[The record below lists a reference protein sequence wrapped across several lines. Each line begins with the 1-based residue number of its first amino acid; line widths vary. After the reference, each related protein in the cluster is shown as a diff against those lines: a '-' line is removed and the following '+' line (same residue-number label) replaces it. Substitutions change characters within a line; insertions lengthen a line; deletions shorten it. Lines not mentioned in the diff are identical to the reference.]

1 MALRRRDWTDLLLQI
16 ISFYVIATGAGQ
28 LIWNGN
34 TLLRISYINVLY
46 IPLIV
51 FLKMT
56 RKMIKSN
63 VSVLLMQF
71 MEIIV
76 YSMCIIGILS
86 FFVSDSFNR
95 NIYVSSAICFAFAVY
110 ITDRRLKKSD
120 IDGEHIPAVI
130 IAVPAVMYIYS
141 SWQGLNS
148 VRIMWLALSV
158 VTFVL
163 FINYH
168 FEDRLCR
175 LLFSDEY
182 DDGFPYRQADLTV
195 SLVKDGICVTTFV
208 ILMII
213 LVPLMNVTGN
223 LRTYIRNSNTG
234 IHDTLI
240 EDYEIIDDSVDE
252 EKKTVHYEASDNVTG
267 DEEVVIV
274 SKETG
279 REKIHFNKY
288 AKYIAAVVIVVL
300 AVIIGIESIKKRLF
314 ALKGSYIL
322 EHDSYE
328 DIIQADNEED
338 ADRQPEITQE
348 KAGGEAVMNNEIIE
362 RIRENIAKVIVGKE
376 NVIDYY
382 LTALLAQGHILVEDV
397 PGTGKT
403 KLSKAFAMS
412 MGMDFSRI
420 QFTADMLPADIT
432 GLRFYNSKEADFRI
446 RKGPI
451 FSNIVLADEINRATP
466 KAQSALLE
474 CMEEHQVTVDG
485 EYSKLEEPFVV
496 IATQNPI
503 ETAGTYQL
511 PEAQLDRFLMKIN
524 MGYPKKDDEV
534 LILNRFLKED
544 PSKELST
551 VATCEDIVAM
561 KEDVK
566 NVYVHPVLI
575 DYIVEL
581 ARMTRQEDNVSIGVS
596 PRGTLGMLNVARAYA
611 YIAGRD
617 YVVPEDIKILAPVVW
632 AHRIVLQTGYMNMD
646 NKEQIIEH
654 VVNNTAVPTED
665 WKR

>member
-16 ISFYVIATGAGQ
+16 ISFYVIAAGVGQ

-120 IDGEHIPAVI
+120 IDGEHIPVVI

-141 SWQGLNS
+141 SWQEINS
-148 VRIMWLALSV
+148 VRIMWLALFV

-163 FINYH
+163 LINYH

-175 LLFSDEY
+175 ILFSDEY

-195 SLVKDGICVTTFV
+195 SLVKDCICVTTFA
-208 ILMII
+208 ILLII
-213 LVPLMNVTGN
+213 LVPLMKFSGN
-223 LRTYIRNSNTG
+223 LRADIRKSNTAVY
-234 IHDTLI
+234 DTFY
-240 EDYEIIDDSVDE
+240 EEYEITDNSVDKGKE
-252 EKKTVHYEASDNVTG
+252 TIDYEASDNITG
-267 DEEVVIV
+267 DEEVVIA
-274 SKETG
+274 SGKTDG
-279 REKIHFNKY
+279 KKIHFNKY
-288 AKYIAAVVIVVL
+288 AKYTAVVAAAVL
-300 AVIIGIESIKKRLF
+300 AVIVVAVSVMKRLI
-314 ALKGSYIL
+314 ALKGSYIFKQDL
-322 EHDSYE
+322 YE
-328 DIIQADNEED
+328 DIIQVNSEEKSGG
-338 ADRQPEITQE
+338 QPETTQE

-362 RIRENIAKVIVGKE
+362 RIRENISRVIVGKE

-403 KLSKAFAMS
+403 KLSKAFAIS
-412 MGMDFSRI
+412 TGMDFQRI

-474 CMEEHQVTVDG
+474 CMEEGQVTIDG
-485 EYSKLEEPFVV
+485 NSFMLEKPFMVV
-496 IATQNPI
+496 ATQNQI
-503 ETAGTYQL
+503 ETAGTFVL
-511 PEAQLDRFLMKIN
+511 PEAQLDRFMLKIN
-524 MGYPKKDDEV
+524 MGYPSSDDELEIINKYYNSDPLDELEPVCTSQDIIHMINKAGLVTTDDEV
-534 LILNRFLKED
+534 RRYVVKLVNETRNNSNIAIGASPRATLAL
-544 PSKELST
+544 LSAAKANAYIKGKT
-551 VATCEDIVAM
+551 SCSID
-561 KEDVK
+561 DVK
-566 NVYVHPVLI
+566 N
-575 DYIVEL
+575 
-581 ARMTRQEDNVSIGVS
+581 
-596 PRGTLGMLNVARAYA
+596 
-611 YIAGRD
+611 IA
-617 YVVPEDIKILAPVVW
+617 VPAL
-632 AHRIVLQTGYMNMD
+632 AHRIKLKPKNLIGQLSSEEV
-646 NKEQIIEH
+646 I
-654 VVNNTAVPTED
+654 NNIV
-665 WKR
+665 WN

>member
-28 LIWNGN
+28 LIWNGRA
-34 TLLRISYINVLY
+34 LSYIICINVLF

-76 YSMCIIGILS
+76 YSICIIGILN

-95 NIYVSSAICFAFAVY
+95 NIYVSSAICLAFAVY
-110 ITDRRLKKSD
+110 ITDERLKKSD
-120 IDGEHIPAVI
+120 TGGEHIPEII

-141 SWQGLNS
+141 SWQGINS

-175 LLFSDEY
+175 ILFSDEY

-195 SLVKDGICVTTFV
+195 SLVKDCICVTTFA
-208 ILMII
+208 ILLII
-213 LVPLMNVTGN
+213 LVPLMKFSGN
-223 LRTYIRNSNTG
+223 LRADIRKSNTAV
-234 IHDTLI
+234 HDTFY
-240 EDYEIIDDSVDE
+240 EEYEITDNSVDKGKE
-252 EKKTVHYEASDNVTG
+252 TINYEASDNITG
-267 DEEVVIV
+267 DEEVVIA
-274 SKETG
+274 SGKTDG
-279 REKIHFNKY
+279 KKIHFNKY
-288 AKYIAAVVIVVL
+288 AKYTAVVAAAVL
-300 AVIIGIESIKKRLF
+300 AVIVVAVSVMKRLI
-314 ALKGSYIL
+314 ALKGSYIFKQDL
-322 EHDSYE
+322 YE
-328 DIIQADNEED
+328 DIIQVNSEEKSGG
-338 ADRQPEITQE
+338 QPETTQE

-362 RIRENIAKVIVGKE
+362 RIRENISRVIVGKE

-403 KLSKAFAMS
+403 KLSKAFAIS
-412 MGMDFSRI
+412 TGMDFQRI

-474 CMEEHQVTVDG
+474 CMEEGQVTIDG
-485 EYSKLEEPFVV
+485 NSFMLEKPFMVV
-496 IATQNPI
+496 ATQNQI
-503 ETAGTYQL
+503 ETAGTFVL
-511 PEAQLDRFLMKIN
+511 PEAQLDRFMLKIN
-524 MGYPKKDDEV
+524 MGYPSSDDELEIINKYYNSDPLDELEPVCTRQDIINMINKAGLVTTDDEV
-534 LILNRFLKED
+534 RRYVVKLVNETRNNSNIAIGASPRATLAL
-544 PSKELST
+544 LSAAKANAYINGKT
-551 VATCEDIVAM
+551 SCSID
-561 KEDVK
+561 DVK
-566 NVYVHPVLI
+566 NIAVPVL
-575 DYIVEL
+575 
-581 ARMTRQEDNVSIGVS
+581 
-596 PRGTLGMLNVARAYA
+596 
-611 YIAGRD
+611 
-617 YVVPEDIKILAPVVW
+617 
-632 AHRIVLQTGYMNMD
+632 AHRIKLKPKNLTGQLSS
-646 NKEQIIEH
+646 EEVI
-654 VVNNTAVPTED
+654 NNIV
-665 WKR
+665 WN

>member
-28 LIWNGN
+28 LIWNGR
-34 TLLRISYINVLY
+34 TLSHIICINVLF

-76 YSMCIIGILS
+76 YSMCSIGILS

-110 ITDRRLKKSD
+110 TTDRKLKKSD
-120 IDGEHIPAVI
+120 INDEHIPGII
-130 IAVPAVMYIYS
+130 IAVPAVMCIYS
-141 SWQGLNS
+141 SWQGINS

-168 FEDRLCR
+168 FEDRLCK

-274 SKETG
+274 LKETG

-300 AVIIGIESIKKRLF
+300 AVIIGIENIKKRLF

-328 DIIQADNEED
+328 DIEED

-474 CMEEHQVTVDG
+474 CMEEGQITIDG
-485 EYSKLEEPFVV
+485 NSFGLEKPFMVV
-496 IATQNPI
+496 ATQNQI
-503 ETAGTYQL
+503 ETAGTYVL
-511 PEAQLDRFLMKIN
+511 PEAQLDRFMLKIN
-524 MGYPKKDDEV
+524 MGYPSPDDEMEIINKYYNSDPLDELEPVCARQDIIRMINEAGLVTADDEV
-534 LILNRFLKED
+534 RRYIVKLVNETRNNSNIAIGASPRATLAL
-544 PSKELST
+544 LSAAKANAYINGKT
-551 VATCEDIVAM
+551 SCSID
-561 KEDVK
+561 DVK
-566 NVYVHPVLI
+566 NIAVPVL
-575 DYIVEL
+575 
-581 ARMTRQEDNVSIGVS
+581 
-596 PRGTLGMLNVARAYA
+596 
-611 YIAGRD
+611 
-617 YVVPEDIKILAPVVW
+617 
-632 AHRIVLQTGYMNMD
+632 AHRIKLKPKNLTGQLSS
-646 NKEQIIEH
+646 EEVI
-654 VVNNTAVPTED
+654 NNIV
-665 WKR
+665 WN

>member
-28 LIWNGN
+28 LIWNGRA
-34 TLLRISYINVLY
+34 LSHIICINVLF

-76 YSMCIIGILS
+76 YSMCSIGILS

-110 ITDRRLKKSD
+110 TTDRKLKKSD

-158 VTFVL
+158 VIFVL

-240 EDYEIIDDSVDE
+240 EDYEIIDCKGLEIFTNVEKVKLTTYCDTYVSEYGNIKNIKVLTKLTKIKNLEISGVNNSNYDFTKLNNLERLCIKSTKLKKLNLSKNVKLKNLKLAYNPLLKKINLTKNKNLEKINLYGSGVKKITLGKNNKIKNANLNCTFISNYEKCNFNPKTLKTLKICNTQIKKVNLKKYKNLKKLSVTKE
-252 EKKTVHYEASDNVTG
+252 VKVIGYKGKKTIY
-267 DEEVVIV
+267 DE
-274 SKETG
+274 
-279 REKIHFNKY
+279 
-288 AKYIAAVVIVVL
+288 
-300 AVIIGIESIKKRLF
+300 
-314 ALKGSYIL
+314 
-322 EHDSYE
+322 
-328 DIIQADNEED
+328 
-338 ADRQPEITQE
+338 
-348 KAGGEAVMNNEIIE
+348 
-362 RIRENIAKVIVGKE
+362 
-376 NVIDYY
+376 
-382 LTALLAQGHILVEDV
+382 
-397 PGTGKT
+397 
-403 KLSKAFAMS
+403 
-412 MGMDFSRI
+412 
-420 QFTADMLPADIT
+420 
-432 GLRFYNSKEADFRI
+432 
-446 RKGPI
+446 
-451 FSNIVLADEINRATP
+451 
-466 KAQSALLE
+466 
-474 CMEEHQVTVDG
+474 
-485 EYSKLEEPFVV
+485 
-496 IATQNPI
+496 
-503 ETAGTYQL
+503 
-511 PEAQLDRFLMKIN
+511 
-524 MGYPKKDDEV
+524 
-534 LILNRFLKED
+534 
-544 PSKELST
+544 
-551 VATCEDIVAM
+551 
-561 KEDVK
+561 
-566 NVYVHPVLI
+566 
-575 DYIVEL
+575 
-581 ARMTRQEDNVSIGVS
+581 
-596 PRGTLGMLNVARAYA
+596 TL
-611 YIAGRD
+611 
-617 YVVPEDIKILAPVVW
+617 
-632 AHRIVLQTGYMNMD
+632 
-646 NKEQIIEH
+646 
-654 VVNNTAVPTED
+654 
-665 WKR
+665 